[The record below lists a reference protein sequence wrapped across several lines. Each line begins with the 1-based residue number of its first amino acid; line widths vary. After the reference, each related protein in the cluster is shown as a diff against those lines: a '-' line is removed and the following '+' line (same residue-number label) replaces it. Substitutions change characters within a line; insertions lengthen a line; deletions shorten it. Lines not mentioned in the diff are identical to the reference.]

1 MAEISAFFN
10 YRDEDAERYPAEVF
24 AEYFASFVGN
34 GVFGAGDNLR
44 TYCAGNDRMVR
55 ITPGRAWI
63 NGYYYRLRDEELAI
77 ELSAADATLDRIDRV
92 VLRLNVNPDTYA
104 INIKVLTG
112 IPAEEPVAP
121 ELVRTGDIFDIS
133 IALVSVTHNTAT
145 VDSDAVTDT
154 RLDSDV
160 CGLANSALV
169 ANAVAA
175 ADSWEGNVAPRTQV
189 VYVPVLAADDRAIV
203 GLGDT
208 ANEDQRRACREA
220 MISPTGQA
228 DGSITLTADGRKPE
242 VDLPIVVMIL
252 E

>member
-1 MAEISAFFN
+1 MAETSAFFN
-10 YRDEDAERYPAEVF
+10 YRDEDAERYPAEIF
-24 AEYFASFVGN
+24 AEYFASFVSN

-44 TYCAGNDRMVR
+44 TYCTGNDRMVR

-63 NGYYYRLRDEELAI
+63 NGYYYRLRDEELTI

-112 IPAEEPVAP
+112 IAAEEPVAP

-145 VDSDAVTDT
+145 VDSKAVTDT

-160 CGLANSALV
+160 CGLANTPLLV
-169 ANAVAA
+169 RVVAT
-175 ADSWEGNVAPRTQV
+175 ADGWEGDIAPYTQV
-189 VYVPVLAADDRAIV
+189 ISVPGLTKDDRAIV
-203 GLGDT
+203 GLDDIAT
-208 ANEDQRRACREA
+208 REQRKACREA
-220 MISPTGQA
+220 LMSPVEQVDGSLTLVA
-228 DGSITLTADGRKPE
+228 DGAKPE
-242 VDLPIVVMIL
+242 VYIPVVVMIL
-252 E
+252 R